1 MAPLFSQYTRVIAMA
16 DSSHA
21 TRSISFDAVRELQNG
36 GYRSIRVAGTSRIF
50 DLIAWKGEEVI
61 FLVVRRTRSGGIGG
75 FAETVQDLAG
85 FVREKVVPGP
95 VQFWLYRSNTW
106 LRYLILPGGAV
117 PIRGMVV

>member
-1 MAPLFSQYTRVIAMA
+1 MLSLHTRVISMA

-21 TRSISFDAVRELQNG
+21 TRSISFDALQELQTG

-50 DLIAWKGEEVI
+50 DLIAWKGEEI
-61 FLVVRRTRSGGIGG
+61 LFLVVRRSRSVGIGG
-75 FAETVQDLAG
+75 FADTVRDLAG

-106 LRYLILPGGAV
+106 LRYRILPGGAV
-117 PIRGMVV
+117 PIRGIGV